1 MTLWLL
7 TLAGLLG
14 LCVGSFLNVCIYRLP
29 LEKSLLW
36 PASQCPTCAQPLNW
50 FDNVP
55 VVAWLALGGRCRSC
69 KTRISGVYPFV
80 EALTGVMFV
89 WATWQYGVDWLLAS
103 RLLFGCALVVLFFID
118 LEHRIL
124 PNVITIPGTVI
135 GFLLSVVSP
144 PGGVSSLVGLVVGG
158 LIPLAVA
165 EIYYRVRRIE
175 GLGMGDVKMLALI
188 GAFLG
193 WRHVLL
199 TLMVA
204 SLLGSLVGLPL
215 AIRKRDMKASMP
227 FGTFL
232 AIAAVVAATA
242 GDTMIAWYLSF
253 YRWR

>member
-1 MTLWLL
+1 MILAWLL
-7 TLAGLLG
+7 TLAGLMG

-36 PASQCPTCAQPLNW
+36 PASHCPSCSQPLKW

-55 VVAWLALGGRCRSC
+55 VVAWFALGGRCRSC
-69 KTRISGVYPFV
+69 KTRISGVYPLV
-80 EALTGVMFV
+80 EAFTSVMFV
-89 WATWQYGVDWLLAS
+89 WATWQYGIDWLLAS
-103 RLLFGCALVVLFFID
+103 RLLFGCALIVLFFID

-135 GFLLSVVSP
+135 GFLLSFVTP
-144 PGGVSSLVGLVVGG
+144 PGWVSSLIGLVVGG
-158 LIPLAVA
+158 LIPLVIA

-193 WRHVLL
+193 WQHVLL
-199 TLMVA
+199 TLVVA
-204 SLLGSLVGLPL
+204 SILGSLVGLPL
-215 AIRKRDMKASMP
+215 AIRQRDMKASMP

-232 AIAAVVAATA
+232 AIAAMLAATA
-242 GDTMIAWYLSF
+242 GDTIIAWYLGF
-253 YRWR
+253 YR